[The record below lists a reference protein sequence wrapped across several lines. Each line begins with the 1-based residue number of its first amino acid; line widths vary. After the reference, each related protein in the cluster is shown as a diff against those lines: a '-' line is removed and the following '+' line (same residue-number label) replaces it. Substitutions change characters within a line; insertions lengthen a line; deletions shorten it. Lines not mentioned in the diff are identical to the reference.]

1 MHPLASLAKQT
12 VEAFVRTGKAP
23 AVPEQLPPDL
33 RNKAGVF
40 VSIKKHGDL
49 RGCIGTFSPVTSSIA
64 AETIANAISAA
75 TGDPRFSPVTADELD
90 ALVYSVDVLA
100 PPERVTDLHE
110 LDPKRYGI
118 ILSSG
123 HKRGLLLPDLE
134 GVDTVEEQIR
144 ITQMKAGIFP
154 GEKTEIYRFTVQRY
168 S

>member
-1 MHPLASLAKQT
+1 MHPLASLAKKT
-12 VEAFVRTGKAP
+12 VETFVNTGKVP
-23 AVPEQLPPDL
+23 TVPEQLPPEFL
-33 RNKAGVF
+33 EKAGVF
-40 VSIKKHGDL
+40 VSIKKHGGL

-90 ALVYSVDVLA
+90 DLVYSVDVLT
-100 PPERVTDLHE
+100 PPERVTDIRE
-110 LDPKRYGI
+110 LDPKRFGI

-154 GEKTEIYRFTVQRY
+154 GEKTELSRFTVQRY